1 MAFVVMG
8 TMFAFIAGSYL
19 QQLAH
24 QRRAGLGKT
33 IAYFSDNKKITQKDR
48 AIAIREL
55 EILQTIRADAL
66 LRVQD
71 LSGIFLAELLFS
83 ERRFSPQLIRRLKR
97 IISTNQCPISD
108 KQINDVYRRSM
119 PPYMYWLLLKNE
131 AQNAGIAVTN
141 HEVGTLLAKVIPQ
154 LFPGSSY
161 SQMLGML
168 VEKRRISE
176 QETLTTFG
184 KLLAV
189 LKYAGIICSNEA
201 VTNPQIM
208 RNTSLEQEKI
218 DAEFV
223 KFDSAVFADTQKQP
237 DPEQISTH
245 FNKYKKFFSGEIS
258 EQNPYGFGYKL
269 ADRVRLEYI
278 AVKLDDVA
286 STISAPTQEQ
296 MQEYYQRHRQQFT
309 EKLRSDPNDPNSP
322 LVERTRS
329 YSEVVDT
336 VERQLHQ
343 SKINSKAEMILQEA
357 KTLTELDLEN
367 TDSDIANISTEQLQ
381 QMAGDYKTTAE
392 QLGEKYKIKVYS
404 GRTSLLSPAD
414 IWEDE
419 YLAMLYVRG
428 YGFSEVALA
437 KIIFAV
443 DPLDISELG
452 PFDVPKPRMYESIGT
467 VKDRRARFASIVRI
481 TEAEKSCEPGG
492 IDQVFS
498 KSSLN
503 LDENQE
509 QSAQNSYSIK
519 EEVVEDIQKLVAMD
533 TTKSKAE
540 EFAELAAENGWE
552 NTIDKFNKLYARQNE
567 DNQGNLTEF
576 RLENLTNLQRLSSM
590 TLEALSAQIA
600 GNPGAQQVVNDA
612 QRRAR
617 FIDKLHSL
625 VPQDANSLDS
635 GPQVF
640 EFKPYMSY
648 YCVKTLSV
656 NRLEK
661 KKYEEIKVLRVH
673 KEDIAQSQSLAV
685 IHFNPENIVK
695 RTNYRPVRQQDE
707 PTDSNTPA
715 AQSKGES

>member
-1 MAFVVMG
+1 MAVVVIG
-8 TMFAFIAGSYL
+8 IMFAFVGGSYL
-19 QQLAH
+19 NQLA
-24 QRRAGLGKT
+24 RRRTGLGRT
-33 IAYFSDNKKITQKDR
+33 IAYFADNRKITDKDR

-55 EILQTIRADAL
+55 EILQTLRADAL

-83 ERRFSPQLIRRLKR
+83 ERRFSPQLIRHLKR
-97 IISTNQCPISD
+97 ITTTNQCPISD
-108 KQINDVYRRSM
+108 KQINDIYRRSM

-141 HEVGTLLAKVIPQ
+141 HEVGTLLARVIPQ
-154 LFPGSSY
+154 LFPGSTY

-168 VEKRRISE
+168 VERRRIAE

-208 RNTSLEQEKI
+208 RNVSLEEEKI
-218 DAEFV
+218 NVEFV
-223 KFDSAVFADTQKQP
+223 KFDSAVFTDTQKQP
-237 DPEQISTH
+237 THEQISTH
-245 FNKYKKFFSGEIS
+245 FNKYKKFLSGDIS
-258 EQNPYGFGYKL
+258 KQNPYGFGYKL

-286 STISAPTQEQ
+286 STITAPTQEQ
-296 MQEYYQRHRQQFT
+296 MQEYYQRYRQQFT
-309 EKLRSDPNDPNSP
+309 QKLRSDPNDPNSP
-322 LVERTRS
+322 LVERTRT
-329 YSEVVDT
+329 YAQVVDT
-336 VERQLHQ
+336 IERQLHQ
-343 SKINSKAEMILQEA
+343 SKINSNAEMILQDA
-357 KTLTELDLEN
+357 KTLTDLNLEN
-367 TDSDIANISTEQLQ
+367 TDADIANISTEQLK

-392 QLGEKYKIKVYS
+392 KLGEKYKIKVYS

-414 IWEDE
+414 IWKDE

-428 YGFSEVALA
+428 YGSSEVALA
-437 KIIFAV
+437 KIVFAV
-443 DPLDISELG
+443 DPLNISEIG
-452 PFDVPKPRMYESIGT
+452 PFDVPKPRMYENIGPM
-467 VKDRRARFASIVRI
+467 KDRRARFAALVRI
-481 TEAEKSCEPGG
+481 TEAEKSSEPRG

-509 QSAQNSYSIK
+509 QAAQNSYSIK
-519 EEVVEDIQKLVAMD
+519 EKVVEDIQELVAMD
-533 TTKSKAE
+533 TTRSKAE

-552 NTIDKFNKLYARQNE
+552 NAIDKFNELYATQNE
-567 DNQGNLTEF
+567 DNQGNLTKF
-576 RLENLTNLQRLSSM
+576 RLENLTNLQRLSNM
-590 TLEALSAQIA
+590 TLEALTAQIA
-600 GNPGAQQVVNDA
+600 GNPGAQQMTNDA
-612 QRRAR
+612 QIRAH

-648 YCVKTLSV
+648 YCLKTLSV
-656 NRLEK
+656 NHLEK
-661 KKYEEIKVLRVH
+661 KKYEEIKALRVH

-685 IHFNPENIVK
+685 VHFNPENIVK
-695 RTNYRPVRQQDE
+695 RTNYRPVRQEKQPTE
-707 PTDSNTPA
+707 PNIPA
-715 AQSKGES
+715 AQSKEKT